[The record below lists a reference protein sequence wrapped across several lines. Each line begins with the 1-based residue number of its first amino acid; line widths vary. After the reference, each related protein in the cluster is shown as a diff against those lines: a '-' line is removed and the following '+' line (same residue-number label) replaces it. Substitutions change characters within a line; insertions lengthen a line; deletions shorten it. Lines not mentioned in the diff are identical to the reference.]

1 MWQAQLISHS
11 LSYLVAGSPNEF
23 VRLIS
28 INSINLQVQVIGD
41 SHARRIRDQS
51 GVYFK
56 CRDVDISFRCKGGAR
71 TPFLKI
77 PFDQSSFDLIIFVIG
92 SNDLADGKDILVLY
106 NELIGYAQN
115 YIDGSFCSRV
125 VIMTL
130 LPRADPWYQERMKQF
145 NAMLTSN
152 TKDSIVGWYWSKKLK
167 GYLSLTDGV
176 HLIERGYQKAVLYL
190 GSPIFYF
197 YKPSYKKKRLI

>member
-1 MWQAQLISHS
+1 MWKMEGSQMS
-11 LSYLVAGSPNEF
+11 LSYWYQ
-23 VRLIS
+23 

-56 CRDVDISFRCKGGAR
+56 CRDVDISFW
-71 TPFLKI
+71 
-77 PFDQSSFDLIIFVIG
+77 
-92 SNDLADGKDILVLY
+92 
-106 NELIGYAQN
+106 N

-130 LPRADPWYQERMKQF
+130 LPRADPWYQERMKQL

-152 TKDSIVGWYWSKKLK
+152 TKDSIVGWYWLKKLK
-167 GYLSLTDGV
+167 GYLSSTDGV
-176 HLIERGYQKAVLYL
+176 HLIEQGYQKALLYL

-197 YKPSYKKKRLI
+197 YKPSYKIKQLIWVWSLTCLVWIHNKLLCRF